1 MSSKVD
7 GIKSASEF
15 VYIPIP
21 RKLYHDIVRF
31 SDGEIDPARLAV
43 DQIEDWLYCSVAFDN
58 FDWDDRWEEVA
69 EEYAP
74 DVYKA
79 WLKEQAKAVP
89 AKPKSRDLVWK
100 EVTIP
105 HGSEVRMIYK
115 GRVHYAKV
123 QDGAIVD
130 DEGNRYSPS
139 RWARHVANDTARNA
153 WRDLS
158 FKEPL
163 SKHWIPAEVLRMQ
176 ARKELGLG

>member
-1 MSSKVD
+1 MSSGMDVAK
-7 GIKSASEF
+7 GATEY

-31 SDGEIDPARLAV
+31 SDGEIDPARLAADLIDV
-43 DQIEDWLYCSVAFDN
+43 WLYDSIM
-58 FDWDDRWEEVA
+58 DDDPRWGFRWEEIA

-79 WLKEQAKAVP
+79 WLKEQAKAAP

-100 EVTIP
+100 EITIP
-105 HGSEVRMIYK
+105 HGSEVRMTYK
-115 GRVHYAKV
+115 GRVYHAKV

-130 DEGNRYSPS
+130 DEGRRYSPS
-139 RWARHVANDTARNA
+139 QWANHVANGTARNA

-163 SKHWIPAEVLRMQ
+163 SKHWIPAEVLRLQ
-176 ARKELGLG
+176 ARKELGLE

>member
-1 MSSKVD
+1 MSSNIDV
-7 GIKSASEF
+7 IKSASEF

-31 SDGEIDPARLAV
+31 SDGEIDPARLAA
-43 DQIEDWLYCSVAFDN
+43 DQIEEWLYDSIAFDN

-79 WLKEQAKAVP
+79 WLKEQAKAAP

-105 HGSEVRMIYK
+105 HGSEVRMAYK
-115 GRVHYAKV
+115 GRVYHAKV

-130 DEGNRYSPS
+130 DEGRRYSPS
-139 RWARHVANDTARNA
+139 RWAKHVANGTARNA